1 MCVFKSS
8 IQDAILL
15 PYESLE
21 RWVYLLRVLCNNMFS
36 RRNKTLLFLRMF
48 YVGTYFRGV
57 HFSAIYKF
65 CTIVLKGFKIV
76 GFIKIGQCPLMHK
89 SCLACLLN
97 FAEQA
102 GWAELVRWEGL
113 SEKIFNIVATPSTTY
128 IVMRYFQEQLSLP
141 KVILF

>member
-1 MCVFKSS
+1 
-8 IQDAILL
+8 
-15 PYESLE
+15 
-21 RWVYLLRVLCNNMFS
+21 
-36 RRNKTLLFLRMF
+36 MF